1 MATTPLTTE
10 DIVRIKDLSYEN
22 AVTKLH
28 KLAIDIEGY
37 TSLKAILIGDITNIA
52 YLESKEYADGLAGA
66 RFNLKGNLPS
76 VFGSDTLAPNDY
88 DLYSVVINGTYD
100 SDLDETFSR
109 GLIYWLEDSWV
120 VWYSESF
127 LQNQINSIINGTL
140 FDAGELSEDFD
151 VTTLNPLNGA
161 MYIVT
166 KTIYEAENAVYY
178 KKGLISFGDETGIAN
193 QLTEESKMQKFTVG
207 AGQTTFIITDFTL
220 TEFELLDS
228 GNFRG
233 NNCTV
238 EGQTITYLEA
248 TEGTIIKILNLS

>member
-1 MATTPLTTE
+1 MATTPLTTG

-22 AVTKLH
+22 AVTKLQ

-52 YLESKEYADGLAGA
+52 YLEAKEYADGLAGS
-66 RFNLKGNLPS
+66 RLNPKGNLPAI
-76 VFGSDTLAPNDY
+76 FGSDTIAPLNY
-88 DLYSVVINGTYD
+88 DLYSVVINSTYD
-100 SDLDETFSR
+100 SDLDETYAR
-109 GLIYWLEDSWV
+109 GLIYWLTNTWV
-120 VWYSESF
+120 VLYSEAY
-127 LQNQINSIINGTL
+127 LQAQLDAILNGTL
-140 FDAGELSEDFD
+140 FNAGELSEDFD